1 MALAIDIALFAG
13 LSLTDAPESILEL
26 FKPACA
32 LNKMRQVAFSM
43 DAAQRQWIAS
53 VVIEAGPSRD
63 RTTVARSFYR
73 PPHAPVLPAVRVTER
88 IDLMPEYYL
97 KPLFRLT

>member
-1 MALAIDIALFAG
+1 MTLTIHVALFAG
-13 LSLTDAPESILEL
+13 LPLPGTPELILEL
-26 FKPACA
+26 FKPACT
-32 LNKMRQVAFSM
+32 LNEMRQVAFSM

-53 VVIEAGPSRD
+53 FVIEAGPSRD

-88 IDLMPEYYL
+88 IDLMPEYFL
-97 KPLFRLT
+97 QPLFRLA